1 MAYEPAF
8 FEVFLGWTVVVA
20 WSRWLL
26 WRGAGAFF
34 EWLPWIVGVVV
45 LLGQVVATVSLLG
58 GTSGMDTDSGL
69 WLTVARWGPLSAVL
83 AALALELAATLVG
96 FSRRTA

>member
-8 FEVFLGWTVVVA
+8 FEVFLAWVVVVV

-34 EWLPWIVGVVV
+34 EWLPWIVGIVV
-45 LLGQVVATVSLLG
+45 LLGQVVATVTLLG
-58 GTSGMDTDSGL
+58 STPEGGQGPA
-69 WLTVARWGPLSAVL
+69 LTMARWGPFAAVL
-83 AALALELAATLVG
+83 IALALELAATLERFV
-96 FSRRTA
+96 RRTA